1 MNILLM
7 QKSILSQLRNYIV
20 LLSHWI
26 TSNPQTNGTDASFL
40 KKKPNPNPENLSEIV
55 SEREHRR
62 NTEKATKV
70 TYSFF
75 SDDISEELTE
85 FDSNYLSKHEIR
97 RDDMH
102 ISKLQDHIS
111 DNISDLTDEIVND
124 ITCHYMERQH
134 IINKSG
140 EKNNEQYDLKFE
152 TSNFKEIG
160 SFSKCTGHVGNKQNI
175 PKKKR
180 RFKIR
185 MTRGS
190 LADIIKWQTSL
201 QRNNTV
207 LYDISPGIAEGKPAL
222 HQIAQGDVNDNREDS
237 RRGDDTNSAEFY
249 PENLSEVKSCTQ
261 QGCSNASGT
270 QKPVTSRHEDC
281 SQNTEAGSCNCCE
294 KKAFQIAQASD
305 VSYTTRTNIRACKNQ
320 GSFSLQPD
328 NKSVC
333 LSLSTTN
340 TLSSFFDRAS
350 LFNVGND
357 ENLNLEWIRLTTFS
371 DWPLTSIFSTIL
383 ARNGW
388 VSLGEGDRARC
399 YSCHVVHEGW
409 RIGDNP
415 DQ

>member
-152 TSNFKEIG
+152 TSNFFKKLDHFRSVQVMLEI
-160 SFSKCTGHVGNKQNI
+160 NKI
-175 PKKKR
+175 YPKK
-180 RFKIR
+180 
-185 MTRGS
+185 
-190 LADIIKWQTSL
+190 
-201 QRNNTV
+201 
-207 LYDISPGIAEGKPAL
+207 
-222 HQIAQGDVNDNREDS
+222 
-237 RRGDDTNSAEFY
+237 SAG
-249 PENLSEVKSCTQ
+249 LK
-261 QGCSNASGT
+261 
-270 QKPVTSRHEDC
+270 
-281 SQNTEAGSCNCCE
+281 
-294 KKAFQIAQASD
+294 
-305 VSYTTRTNIRACKNQ
+305 
-320 GSFSLQPD
+320 
-328 NKSVC
+328 
-333 LSLSTTN
+333 
-340 TLSSFFDRAS
+340 
-350 LFNVGND
+350 
-357 ENLNLEWIRLTTFS
+357 
-371 DWPLTSIFSTIL
+371 
-383 ARNGW
+383 
-388 VSLGEGDRARC
+388 
-399 YSCHVVHEGW
+399 
-409 RIGDNP
+409 
-415 DQ
+415 

>member
-1 MNILLM
+1 MEVTLVSPVYAELDD
-7 QKSILSQLRNYIV
+7 LDNYFTADES
-20 LLSHWI
+20 L
-26 TSNPQTNGTDASFL
+26 TDDEDEYLINAKINFEPVEELYSSFIPL
-40 KKKPNPNPENLSEIV
+40 DYFKPTDKWHRRFSSKKQPNPNPENLSEIV
-55 SEREHRR
+55 LEREHRR
-62 NTEKATKV
+62 NTEKAAKV

-175 PKKKR
+175 PQKKR

-201 QRNNTV
+201 QRNNKV
-207 LYDISPGIAEGKPAL
+207 LYDISPCIAEGKPAL

-249 PENLSEVKSCTQ
+249 PENLSEVKSCT
-261 QGCSNASGT
+261 
-270 QKPVTSRHEDC
+270 
-281 SQNTEAGSCNCCE
+281 
-294 KKAFQIAQASD
+294 
-305 VSYTTRTNIRACKNQ
+305 
-320 GSFSLQPD
+320 
-328 NKSVC
+328 
-333 LSLSTTN
+333 
-340 TLSSFFDRAS
+340 
-350 LFNVGND
+350 
-357 ENLNLEWIRLTTFS
+357 
-371 DWPLTSIFSTIL
+371 
-383 ARNGW
+383 
-388 VSLGEGDRARC
+388 
-399 YSCHVVHEGW
+399 
-409 RIGDNP
+409 
-415 DQ
+415 